1 MEKLLL
7 CTLLFRASRH
17 FLATVTDARTVQ
29 YLKVFPAILR
39 ERSLTNNISM
49 RIHDHLMLNLERS
62 SVFSDKFQF
71 IAHTDISKITYYIN
85 ASDVEQNL
93 YHDTERDAAI
103 MITDDND
110 GLRVEGVLGDT
121 LRIRPSSVVERNAEG
136 HVAHELFEVSLR
148 HLGGDD
154 TVSVETRD
162 AGTSQGRTITP
173 LLERSDSGFL
183 LTVSP
188 EVHVV
193 IDSAF
198 TKHFKLRSK
207 LLQYLAIFI
216 AAVNLKYRTLS
227 FVDLQLVVTKVTI
240 FHNVS
245 EPFITR
251 SEHHPTIMMGET
263 LWNFSTYVG
272 RTDDFKNDDMVV
284 LLTGM
289 DIGYVNLTSNKSY
302 GLGISGLANLGGA
315 CGLWTRGALVED
327 VPKTFSGVVTFA
339 HECGH
344 LLGIAHD
351 GSPPQTYVKNNV
363 GAEGCPASERY
374 IMSPS
379 MGATSIYKFS
389 YCSAQQLYT
398 FVGDPSRECLRN
410 SPSRHSARVS
420 LQRWNK
426 TLVSPV
432 EFCKLEYPDRS
443 ILGYVEELP
452 GLQPAFGMATC
463 HIVCEVPKNGFVIS
477 NAPDGMPCDKTD
489 SKKVCINK
497 DCVEFPTNI
506 TTLTKK
512 PRDPKKSD

>member
-1 MEKLLL
+1 MEWLLL
-7 CTLLFRASRH
+7 CELLFRAH
-17 FLATVTDARTVQ
+17 FSAVITNARTVQ
-29 YLKVFPAILR
+29 NLKVFPAILS
-39 ERSLTNNISM
+39 ERSLANKISM
-49 RIHDHLMLNLERS
+49 RIHDNLVLSLEKS
-62 SVFSDKFQF
+62 SVFSDKFQL
-71 IAHTDISKITYYIN
+71 ITHTENSKITYQIN
-85 ASDVEQNL
+85 ASDVEHNL
-93 YHDTERDAAI
+93 YHDTEKDAAI
-103 MITDDND
+103 MITDDDD
-110 GLRVEGVLGDT
+110 GLRVEGILGDT
-121 LRIRPSSVVERNAEG
+121 LRIRPSSVMERNAEG
-136 HVAHELFEVSLR
+136 HVAHELFEVPLR
-148 HLGGDD
+148 HPGGDD
-154 TVSVETRD
+154 TVPVETRN
-162 AGTSQGRTITP
+162 AGTSRRRPITP
-173 LLERSDSGFL
+173 RSERSGTGSR

-193 IDSAF
+193 IDRAHD
-198 TKHFKLRSK
+198 KHFKLRSK
-207 LLQYLAIFI
+207 LMEYLAIFM
-216 AAVNLKYRTLS
+216 AAVNLKYRTMMY
-227 FVDLQLVVTKVTI
+227 VDLQLVVTKVTV
-240 FHNVS
+240 FHNIS

-251 SEHHPTIMMGET
+251 SDHHPTVMLGET

-272 RTDDFKNDDMVV
+272 RTEKDFKSDDMVV

-289 DIGYVNLTSNKSY
+289 DIGYVNTTTNKSY
-302 GLGISGLANLGGA
+302 ALGIAGLTNLGGA

-351 GSPPQTYVKNNV
+351 GSPPQTYLKGNI
-363 GAEGCPASERY
+363 GAKECPASQRY

-379 MGATSIYKFS
+379 MGITSISKFS

-398 FVGDPSRECLRN
+398 FVGDPSRDCLRN

-452 GLQPAFGMATC
+452 GIQPALGMATC
-463 HIVCEVPKNGFVIS
+463 HIVCKVSNNAFVIS
-477 NAPDGMPCDKTD
+477 NAPDGMPCNKTD